1 MPAAEFEAGAD
12 AIDCIRRDAALAP
25 WVDRHGPARWA
36 LTPPFEML
44 VRAIVG
50 QQISTAAARAIH
62 GRLVDRIGVRPDA
75 LATADDGRLREV
87 GLSRRKVGYVRA
99 LAEAAGAGL
108 LDGLDALEDDEVVA
122 RLVTL
127 PGIGR
132 WTAEMQ
138 LMFGL
143 GRPDVWPVDDGGL
156 RQAVS
161 ALYGVDARAGRAA
174 LGERFAGHRSSA
186 AWYLW
191 RTLEPVERG

>member
-1 MPAAEFEAGAD
+1 MPSAEFEADAD
-12 AIDCIRRDAALAP
+12 AIACIRGDAALAP
-25 WVDRHGPARWA
+25 WVERHGPARWV

-62 GRLVDRIGVRPDA
+62 RRLVDRVGIRPDA
-75 LATADDGRLREV
+75 LAAVDEVVLREV
-87 GLSRRKVGYVRA
+87 GLSRRKVGYIRS
-99 LAEAAGAGL
+99 LAEGAGAGL
-108 LDGLDALEDDEVVA
+108 LDGLDALDDDEVVA

-138 LMFGL
+138 LIFGL

-161 ALYGVDARAGRAA
+161 ALYGVDARADRAA
-174 LGERFAGHRSSA
+174 VGDRFAGHRSSA

>member
-1 MPAAEFEAGAD
+1 MPLTEFEASA
-12 AIDCIRRDAALAP
+12 AAVDCVRRDAALAP
-25 WVDRHGPARWA
+25 WVDLHGPARWA

-75 LATADDGRLREV
+75 LATADDARLREV

-108 LDGLDALEDDEVVA
+108 LDGLDALDDGEVVA

-161 ALYGVDARAGRAA
+161 ALYGVDARADRAA
-174 LGERFAGHRSSA
+174 LGARFAGHRSSA

-191 RTLEPVERG
+191 RTLEAGAEG